1 LTIAD
6 LPAPGTKRWVIR
18 RKAEVVVD
26 PMLTP
31 SVFKRGLV
39 WILFFVIS
47 LVLIPFFS
55 DDSPTPPAP
64 AATKVTVQ

>member
-1 LTIAD
+1 MQSLE
-6 LPAPGTKRWVIR
+6 G
-18 RKAEVVVD
+18 VD

-64 AATKVTVQ
+64 AGTKVTVQ

>member
-1 LTIAD
+1 
-6 LPAPGTKRWVIR
+6 
-18 RKAEVVVD
+18 
-26 PMLTP
+26 MLTP

-55 DDSPTPPAP
+55 DDSPPPPAP